1 MNQNVINYANEAIF
15 HLQLQTKD
23 AIRYVIKHA
32 GVDAKSAGQAL
43 KQVMVG
49 YKL

>member
-1 MNQNVINYANEAIF
+1 MNQAAIDRANEAVF

-23 AIRYVIKHA
+23 AVRYVIKHA
-32 GVDAKSAGQAL
+32 AVDAKTAGQAL

-49 YKL
+49 YKT